1 MSHGGGRW
9 RGFRRRWTHRHSGDP
24 CHMMLLLLLL
34 SACAFLP
41 SVGGVKLSRPS
52 SEALLRCLQGNLQFT
67 TLRKI
72 RRTAS
77 QSLPQIETYG
87 AFTKPVFVLGPPS
100 GLLAKTFV
108 DSSNEISATNP
119 SAQSLIDTLLKR
131 GYGNEYVRW
140 HFASGG
146 SEKLPSLNS
155 AQDFENF
162 LSFEEAMVKMEKKRR
177 DTIPSTSSLKPMSTL
192 SSPSFFSSPSKPS
205 ACTSEILSFLVA
217 LGNIKSS
224 PLYAISSNLGLMDA
238 NNDTSKFISL
248 HPQRNGRTFQ
258 SIPSTHTSSRVG
270 RRGKQNSGG
279 AIDQNDGE
287 KNYFEE
293 RRLSRSERR
302 RKRAHKRR
310 NKKPNHARHA
320 SDPVKEPPPGL
331 LSFAEFKRAVS
342 SRRKTGFVDRMLR
355 DKFLNAEL
363 PLGLSSAVTMSG
375 RTASVKGMD
384 VYFGNTMSGTFWHAH
399 GPAISSSTGR
409 KLWMLYSPSA
419 QCELETAAGVSLL
432 AKAGLPPMCR
442 REWDHEDI
450 VFERWNKFHKESS
463 LCLAQLHPLEV
474 LSKLGTLDRSM
485 RPMLVLQEPG
495 EIMVLPGRWHH
506 MTLNLED
513 SFTVSYQ
520 LPHPRPRN
528 LGCPVRQPLE
538 SWKTDL

>member
-1 MSHGGGRW
+1 MR
-9 RGFRRRWTHRHSGDP
+9 
-24 CHMMLLLLLL
+24 
-34 SACAFLP
+34 
-41 SVGGVKLSRPS
+41 
-52 SEALLRCLQGNLQFT
+52 
-67 TLRKI
+67 I
-72 RRTAS
+72 
-77 QSLPQIETYG
+77 
-87 AFTKPVFVLGPPS
+87 
-100 GLLAKTFV
+100 
-108 DSSNEISATNP
+108 
-119 SAQSLIDTLLKR
+119 
-131 GYGNEYVRW
+131 
-140 HFASGG
+140 
-146 SEKLPSLNS
+146 
-155 AQDFENF
+155 
-162 LSFEEAMVKMEKKRR
+162 
-177 DTIPSTSSLKPMSTL
+177 TI
-192 SSPSFFSSPSKPS
+192 
-205 ACTSEILSFLVA
+205 
-217 LGNIKSS
+217 
-224 PLYAISSNLGLMDA
+224 
-238 NNDTSKFISL
+238 

-474 LSKLGTLDRSM
+474 LYKLGTLDRSM

-495 EIMVLPGRWHH
+495 EIMVVPGRWHH

-528 LGCPVRQPLE
+528 LGCPVRQPLK